1 MADPLGADGPAEPTQ
16 PEDQRILSSLRAAL
30 ILEVSSTKNPLL
42 FSGMRY
48 RVSLTFLS
56 STELQ
61 DTAAVT
67 APADRTCGAP
77 EGART
82 APATPQSAP
91 GNEVGTHGRRARDSR
106 PHRDL
111 EPRPVLGGRRTFCFV
126 LSITTITDSELAD
139 FHQLQRLPS
148 SLGVQSAL
156 QQTIGHYR
164 ARKPGSVR
172 VARST

>member
-1 MADPLGADGPAEPTQ
+1 
-16 PEDQRILSSLRAAL
+16 
-30 ILEVSSTKNPLL
+30 
-42 FSGMRY
+42 MRY

-61 DTAAVT
+61 DTVAVT

-82 APATPQSAP
+82 APATPQRAP
-91 GNEVGTHGRRARDSR
+91 GNEVSANGRRACDSR

-111 EPRPVLGGRRTFCFV
+111 EPGPVLVGGRGPFCFV

-156 QQTIGHYR
+156 QQTIGYYR
-164 ARKPGSVR
+164 ARKPSSVR
-172 VARST
+172 VARAR